1 MHEIPEQGRVL
12 RRAGSSGDSKKRV
25 RTGRE
30 ARGPQRRLDVVYRP
44 VDDLTPDPRN
54 PRRHPKR
61 QIEQLIA
68 SITTFGFTN
77 PILIDAD
84 GLVIAGHGRL
94 EAAKAADMLEV
105 PTIVLDGLDE
115 AHKRALRIADNKIA
129 LNGGWDQDLLRL
141 EFANLAIEIDLDLA
155 VTGFSAGEI
164 AVVLDGAEPERE
176 IIPARP
182 ERPRTRRGDIW
193 ILGEHRVGCGEP
205 DDAAVLAAVVGQGE
219 RMDAAFLTLPSPRPA
234 RPATSIG
241 GRGRAQVG
249 FDESE
254 DAVHLTETLGRC
266 AQLSRDGA
274 VHFVCTDWRDMDA
287 VLTAGKRVYGVP
299 VNLCVWTKAQGG
311 ADSLYRGEHE
321 LIFVFRVGQAPPP
334 NPAKG
339 VKAKKARSN
348 VWTYSAARVE
358 ADGSNARAADAAAKP
373 IALVV
378 DALEDVTKPGDL
390 ILDVA
395 GAVTFVQQVSV
406 APCWSEHARL
416 RTIITTAMTKARRLP
431 PKGATTIAVSNP
443 WGAKRVAAN
452 KPPRPATML

>member
-1 MHEIPEQGRVL
+1 M
-12 RRAGSSGDSKKRV
+12 

-44 VDDLTPDPRN
+44 VDELTPDPRN

-94 EAAKAADMLEV
+94 EAAKAAGMREV

-141 EFANLAIEIDLDLA
+141 EFANLSAIEIDLDLA

-164 AVVLDGAEPERE
+164 AVVLDGAEPDGET
-176 IIPARP
+176 IPARP
-182 ERPRTRRGDIW
+182 KRPRTRRGDIW

-205 DDAAVLAAVVGQGE
+205 DDAAALAAVIGQGE

-234 RPATSIG
+234 RPATGTG
-241 GRGRAQVG
+241 GRRRAQVG
-249 FDESE
+249 LGESE

-287 VLTAGKRVYGVP
+287 VLTAGKRVYGEP
-299 VNLCVWTKAQGG
+299 VNLCVWTKAQGR
-311 ADSLYRGEHE
+311 AEPLYRSEHE
-321 LIFVFRVGQAPPP
+321 LIFVFRVGQATCR
-334 NPAKG
+334 N
-339 VKAKKARSN
+339 
-348 VWTYSAARVE
+348 
-358 ADGSNARAADAAAKP
+358 
-373 IALVV
+373 
-378 DALEDVTKPGDL
+378 
-390 ILDVA
+390 
-395 GAVTFVQQVSV
+395 
-406 APCWSEHARL
+406 
-416 RTIITTAMTKARRLP
+416 RR
-431 PKGATTIAVSNP
+431 N
-443 WGAKRVAAN
+443 GAKRRRRAATSG
-452 KPPRPATML
+452 PTQRPQWRRTGATRGPLTRRQSRSR